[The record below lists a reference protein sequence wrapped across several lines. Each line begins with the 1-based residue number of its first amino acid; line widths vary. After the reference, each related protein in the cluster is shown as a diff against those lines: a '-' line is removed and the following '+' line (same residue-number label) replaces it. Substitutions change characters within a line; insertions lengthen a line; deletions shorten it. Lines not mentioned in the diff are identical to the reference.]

1 MAIEKYHDNTFGTFL
16 WNDIL
21 FVCEIS
27 GVLPPER
34 GGKVF
39 GEFDFTSVVSCETL
53 HEKPLLGLHRSIDV
67 GEIEVGAQVKHL
79 LPAGDGQGVF
89 TLEIGIPDMSL
100 CIDTGET
107 QGLLLD
113 VGDRVS
119 LVIRGLRFFPY
130 EL

>member
-1 MAIEKYHDNTFGTFL
+1 MEKTTLNFGCQQGGRPL
-16 WNDIL
+16 YRHL
-21 FVCEIS
+21 F
-27 GVLPPER
+27 
-34 GGKVF
+34 
-39 GEFDFTSVVSCETL
+39 
-53 HEKPLLGLHRSIDV
+53 
-67 GEIEVGAQVKHL
+67 
-79 LPAGDGQGVF
+79 PAGDGQGVF